1 MFVPIYSNNKY
12 SNSYRVFVADT
23 EADVAKIQVAPRG
36 GNMGSEVFV
45 IETQKTYVLDSKN
58 VWHSKITGDG
68 SKIECD
74 CVDESTIWED
84 LPNPTK

>member
-45 IETQKTYVLDSKN
+45 IETQKTYILDSKN
-58 VWHSKITGDG
+58 
-68 SKIECD
+68 ECD
-74 CVDESTIWED
+74 CVEESTIWED

>member
-36 GNMGSEVFV
+36 GNM
-45 IETQKTYVLDSKN
+45 
-58 VWHSKITGDG
+58 
-68 SKIECD
+68 
-74 CVDESTIWED
+74 
-84 LPNPTK
+84 